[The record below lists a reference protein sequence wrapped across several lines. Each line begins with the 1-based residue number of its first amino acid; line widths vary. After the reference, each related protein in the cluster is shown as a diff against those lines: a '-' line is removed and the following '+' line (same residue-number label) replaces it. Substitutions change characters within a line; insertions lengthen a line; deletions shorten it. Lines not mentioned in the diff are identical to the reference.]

1 MLSGRQCE
9 RNHQAL
15 FAMEV
20 LTGVV
25 PRFATRLRL
34 RAPVRRAVGIARAAA
49 GSVIFVRVASRSGY
63 PVVSRANCSFAALAH
78 AGASLTEQDQ
88 AAAAIHPALAL
99 ASDDI
104 IVTKRR
110 VNAFTGSALDLVLHR
125 RRIQQLVQT
134 ATATSGVVLST
145 VRATRDRDGQ
155 LTARAGA
162 GMIGTLRCTA
172 CWRKNLSPPSRGHD
186 GADAGRPAGSHRR

>member
-1 MLSGRQCE
+1 
-9 RNHQAL
+9 
-15 FAMEV
+15 
-20 LTGVV
+20 
-25 PRFATRLRL
+25 
-34 RAPVRRAVGIARAAA
+34 
-49 GSVIFVRVASRSGY
+49 VRVASRSGY

-88 AAAAIHPALAL
+88 AAAATHPALAL

-162 GMIGTLRCTA
+162 GMDWDSEVHRVLA
-172 CWRKNLSPPSRGHD
+172 EKSF
-186 GADAGRPAGSHRR
+186 PAQPRS